1 MGKIITGVIGL
12 IVGASA
18 AMAFRLLGVV
28 LIISALFYG
37 INSVKGDVVDLIKD
51 SRQNETQLQL
61 KQLDLEKERLRLV
74 NETSLRLEKQRQ
86 AEEKQRQAEE
96 KQRQSLE
103 KKQEDERKKKV
114 AELENA
120 EAARL
125 AAVYRQEELNRKLEY
140 AQSEIAKAKNYN
152 ETFRKQLTLAYGN
165 GEQKVTDSILAAMK
179 QNYQYIDQQT
189 EIANRLKYQ

>member
-61 KQLDLEKERLRLV
+61 KQLDLEQERLRLV
-74 NETSLRLEKQRQ
+74 NETALRLEKQRQ
-86 AEEKQRQAEE
+86 AEEKQRQA
-96 KQRQSLE
+96 LE

-125 AAVYRQEELNRKLEY
+125 AALHRQEELNRKLEY
-140 AQSEIAKAKNYN
+140 AQSEIAKAKSYN
-152 ETFRKQLTLAYGN
+152 ESFRKQLTLAYGN